1 MDSCVKD
8 HQCYE
13 TPSVGDHGDS
23 VSVINAPSVM
33 LTPTAMEI
41 INEGLLFCT
50 CIVHI
55 HTQTQ
60 THTHTHTHT
69 HTCTHTHVCL
79 CIIYVIRF

>member
-1 MDSCVKD
+1 MVMDSCVKD

-33 LTPTAMEI
+33 LTCTPTAMEI
-41 INEGLLFCT
+41 INESLLFCT
-50 CIVHI
+50 CI
-55 HTQTQ
+55 
-60 THTHTHTHT
+60 THT
-69 HTCTHTHVCL
+69 HTCAHTHMCL